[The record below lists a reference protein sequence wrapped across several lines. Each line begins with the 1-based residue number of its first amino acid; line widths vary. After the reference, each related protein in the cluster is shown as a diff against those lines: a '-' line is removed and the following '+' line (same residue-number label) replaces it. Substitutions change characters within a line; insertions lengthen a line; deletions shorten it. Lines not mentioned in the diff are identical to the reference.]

1 MEIRIIDFEI
11 LTKHYLNYSLGR
23 DKVNDLRSSFIDR
36 VKPLKDEIELI
47 LSTESSGLSFDESSQ
62 KVRYDNFQKLQQ
74 DVMDLD
80 YEFKSEMSKMKDN
93 LSKVTFSELSEI
105 ITEWCNKNSIDL
117 VTGKM
122 EVVFVSDKFD
132 ATNNILEILKEKNLY
147 IENIEEEKESV

>member
-93 LSKVTFSELSEI
+93 LSKILSH
-105 ITEWCNKNSIDL
+105 CK
-117 VTGKM
+117 
-122 EVVFVSDKFD
+122 
-132 ATNNILEILKEKNLY
+132 
-147 IENIEEEKESV
+147 